1 MKRPINTIPGTIA
14 YILDQNRN
22 ELFDLINK
30 NKIAEARQKALML
43 IQDKRIKDKKA
54 VITATTVFTK
64 SNNNLFL
71 STLMSYMTGMT
82 VS

>member
-43 IQDKRIKDKKA
+43 IQDKSIKDKKA
-54 VITATTVFTK
+54 VITATNVFTK

-71 STLMSYMTGMT
+71 STLMSYMTGLK

>member
-14 YILDQNRN
+14 YILDQHRN

-30 NKIAEARQKALML
+30 NKIAEARQRALML
-43 IQDKRIKDKKA
+43 IQDKSIKDKKA

-64 SNNNLFL
+64 ANNNLFL

>member
-43 IQDKRIKDKKA
+43 IQDKSIKDKKA

-64 SNNNLFL
+64 ANNNLFL
-71 STLMSYMTGMT
+71 STLMSYMTGLK